1 MLLTTEEFAQS
12 DKGYGFFYVG
22 WKKKPSE
29 CLSVWEEGSR
39 AGWNFMRPQSK
50 ARDGGI
56 MELEPGAEMTATN
69 AIRSHTLLNMSIN
82 ASHS

>member
-1 MLLTTEEFAQS
+1 MYTDQEYAA
-12 DKGYGFFYVG
+12 DVG
-22 WKKKPSE
+22 WKKPFE

-56 MELEPGAEMTATN
+56 MEPEPGAEMTATN
-69 AIRSHTLLNMSIN
+69 AIHSHTLLNTSIN